1 MLLGIMQSLTRW
13 AWRNLPQDRDPNAL
27 TPAQAKVVAAAGKL
41 PPLHLKPPK
50 QVRKAYRLMEQ
61 PFNVD
66 RQAMARIGHESVV
79 LDDGS
84 RCSLRI
90 YYPHSLPASGP
101 FPAMVYFHGGGCVIG
116 DLDSH
121 DIFCRWV
128 AHQAG
133 IVLISVDYRCA
144 PEHPYPVPVTDSIQ
158 AWNWV
163 VGNAESLQLD
173 LKRLGVGGD
182 SAGGYLATLIC
193 QQALRATLDVAPVS
207 MPSYQWL
214 IYPMMDLRG
223 QSESYRQ
230 ANDGMLLTRQ
240 MMDYFSGHYLG
251 ASLSH
256 DEAMQLSAI
265 NPILV
270 DELAGLPATFLL
282 SVGYDPLRDDDILY
296 ANRLAE
302 QGVSVEHKHYPNM
315 MHGFISMGG
324 VCSQAFEALQQSI
337 PFLKRSA
344 SSS

>member
-1 MLLGIMQSLTRW
+1 MLLGIVQSLTRW
-13 AWRNLPQDRDPNAL
+13 AWRKLPADTDPNAL
-27 TPAQAKVVAAAGKL
+27 TAAQAKVVAMAGKL
-41 PPLHLKPPK
+41 PPLHLKPPR

-66 RQAMARIGHESVV
+66 RQTMARICHESVT
-79 LDDGS
+79 LEDGS
-84 RCSLRI
+84 SCSLRI
-90 YYPHSLPASGP
+90 YYPQSLPASGP

-121 DIFCRWV
+121 DIFSRWV

-133 IVLISVDYRCA
+133 IVLVSVDYRCA
-144 PEHPYPVPVTDSIQ
+144 PEHPFPVPVTDSIQ

-173 LKRLGVGGD
+173 PQRLGVGGD

-193 QQALRATLDVAPVS
+193 QQTLLPTLGVK
-207 MPSYQWL
+207 PSQLPGYQWL

-223 QSESYRQ
+223 QSDSYRQ

-251 ASLSH
+251 SNL
-256 DEAMQLSAI
+256 DMQLSAI

-270 DELAGLPATFLL
+270 DDLADLPPTYLL

-296 ANRLAE
+296 AKRLVE

-324 VCSQAFEALQQSI
+324 VCPQALQALQQSI
-337 PFLKRSA
+337 AFLKRNGS
-344 SSS
+344 